1 MNIQNFE
8 SRSPA
13 LSRSNSLRVKKSEDL
28 TVTTLARK
36 LSTGTRQLRD
46 HELTY
51 FGISKATSATT
62 PNNSIPK
69 SHTISA
75 FAVPLS
81 SSTANHINTSFTHL
95 ASSKSSSSVI
105 INSSSTTAS
114 ASSIVKPLTNKTH
127 QPSSTII
134 INTKPTDSQHNK
146 PDLIMHSQKYDQS
159 SAAVELTQS
168 QKKSLIDAL
177 DDCLNETNGQEPLY
191 ENVYGNNTSSNN
203 SSNNNSNNKPKY
215 NRKLDLDRDEKILDE
230 LTRAADE
237 IMNVSLG

>member
-1 MNIQNFE
+1 MFTVNIQNFE

-28 TVTTLARK
+28 TATTLVRK

-51 FGISKATSATT
+51 FGISKATSTTT
-62 PNNSIPK
+62 PNNTIPK

-95 ASSKSSSSVI
+95 ASSKSSSVI

-134 INTKPTDSQHNK
+134 INTKPTDSHNK

-177 DDCLNETNGQEPLY
+177 DDCLNETNSQEPLY
-191 ENVYGNNTSSNN
+191 ENVFANSLSGN
-203 SSNNNSNNKPKY
+203 SSNNSNNKTKY

>member
-81 SSTANHINTSFTHL
+81 SSTINHINTSFTHL
-95 ASSKSSSSVI
+95 ASSKSSSVI
-105 INSSSTTAS
+105 INSSTTAS

-127 QPSSTII
+127 EPSSIII
-134 INTKPTDSQHNK
+134 INTKPTDSHNK

-159 SAAVELTQS
+159 SAAAELTQS

-191 ENVYGNNTSSNN
+191 ENVFGNTTSSNN
-203 SSNNNSNNKPKY
+203 NNNNKPKY
-215 NRKLDLDRDEKILDE
+215 NRKLDLDRDEQILDE

>member
-81 SSTANHINTSFTHL
+81 SSTTNHINTSFTHL
-95 ASSKSSSSVI
+95 ASSKTSSVI
-105 INSSSTTAS
+105 INSSTSTTAS

-134 INTKPTDSQHNK
+134 INTKPTDRHNK
-146 PDLIMHSQKYDQS
+146 PDLIMHSQKFDQS
-159 SAAVELTQS
+159 SAAAELTHT

-191 ENVYGNNTSSNN
+191 ENVFGNNTSSNN
-203 SSNNNSNNKPKY
+203 NNNNNKPKY

>member
-28 TVTTLARK
+28 TVPTLARK

-95 ASSKSSSSVI
+95 ASSKSSSVI
-105 INSSSTTAS
+105 INSSSSTTAS
-114 ASSIVKPLTNKTH
+114 TSSIAKHLTNKTH

-134 INTKPTDSQHNK
+134 INTKPTDSHNK

-191 ENVYGNNTSSNN
+191 ENVFANNTSSNN
-203 SSNNNSNNKPKY
+203 NNGNKQKY

-237 IMNVSLG
+237 IMNVSLR